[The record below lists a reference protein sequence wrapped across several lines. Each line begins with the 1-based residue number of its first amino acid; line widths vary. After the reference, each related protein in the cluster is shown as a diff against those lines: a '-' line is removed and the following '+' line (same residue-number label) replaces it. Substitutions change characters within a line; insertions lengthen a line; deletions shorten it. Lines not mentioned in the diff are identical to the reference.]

1 MNAVAK
7 LEKREKAKLS
17 DVAQAAGVS
26 VSMVSRI
33 LSRSMGNTSASD
45 EVILR
50 VRKAAKDLNY
60 SPDMR
65 ARNLRMGK
73 NELIAVVMP
82 LGVNYSISIYTEL
95 LRGLVEGSKECG
107 YDFVYRYYRGND
119 EEQRAVHAVRKMNID
134 GLIYAPN
141 PYIPMAEE
149 IGEMLRQMVAHNVK
163 IVFCM
168 ERFDVPGTLY
178 VDVDDAQGG
187 VLTARYLLDQG
198 HRDILYIHHLMR
210 RREEAFLKTAAEGG
224 ATVVTVDCDDFNLQ
238 NGVDVI
244 RNMIARKQRIPRAI
258 ACVSDVIAVG
268 VRDALREAG
277 FPMEDFVITG
287 FDYLSFMPLLE
298 RPFPSVYQPAYEV
311 GRLAVNNL
319 LRAVSGE
326 RVSSV
331 SLAPQLMLP

>member
-1 MNAVAK
+1 MARP
-7 LEKREKAKLS
+7 EKRDKPKLS

-45 EVILR
+45 EVIQR
-50 VRKAAKDLNY
+50 VRKAAKELNY

-73 NELIAVVMP
+73 NELIAVIMP

-95 LRGLVEGSKECG
+95 LRGLVEGSKDCG
-107 YDFVYRYYRGND
+107 YDFIYRYYRGN
-119 EEQRAVHAVRKMNID
+119 EEEKKAVHAVQKMNID

-141 PYIPMAEE
+141 PYMPMADE
-149 IGEMLRQMVAHNVK
+149 IGDMLRQLVEHDIKV
-163 IVFCM
+163 VFCM
-168 ERFDVPGTLY
+168 ERFNIPGTLY

-187 VLTARYLLDQG
+187 ALMATHLLTQG

-210 RREEAFLKTAAEGG
+210 RREEAFLQTAAEGG
-224 ATVVTVDCDDFNLQ
+224 ATVVTVECDDFNLQ
-238 NGVDVI
+238 NGIDVI
-244 RNMIARKQRIPRAI
+244 QRMVSKKQRIPHTI

-268 VRDALREAG
+268 VREAMLASG
-277 FPMEDFVITG
+277 LSPEDYTITG

-298 RPFPSVYQPAYEV
+298 RPFPSIYQPAYEV
-311 GRLAVNNL
+311 GRLAVSSL

-326 RVSSV
+326 RVASV
-331 SLAPQLMLP
+331 SLAPQLMLPTK